1 MKEIGRI
8 VKILP
13 LAVACCSMLFII
25 TDSFIKLWIL
35 RRTSLDQPLIEFS
48 ELPTPIEI
56 YYRKA
61 SSKAST
67 FLSFQNKL
75 QTRTE
80 ERKEE
85 KNLKFI
91 WTWNWWDSPSA
102 TIISRHVIVSRGT
115 NNLRCMS
122 KCKNNYIIK
131 YYSILIRADHNLVA
145 HVRRY
150 YNWF

>member
-1 MKEIGRI
+1 LKEIGRI

-91 WTWNWWDSPSA
+91 
-102 TIISRHVIVSRGT
+102 
-115 NNLRCMS
+115 
-122 KCKNNYIIK
+122 
-131 YYSILIRADHNLVA
+131 
-145 HVRRY
+145 
-150 YNWF
+150 